1 MFVIYIEKIKE
12 LRTERL
18 LLSLD
23 TRSLSLYQKLWYE
36 NTESYRNLLVQHQI
50 ETGNTRNNPIENAP

>member
-1 MFVIYIEKIKE
+1 MFVVYIEKIKE

-23 TRSLSLYQKLWYE
+23 TRSTSLYQNFGMKIPKA
-36 NTESYRNLLVQHQI
+36 TE
-50 ETGNTRNNPIENAP
+50 TC